1 MTPNPTRTARSA
13 PSGFPDVVEAADRL
27 VAGLLAEP
35 WGRSSPSVYETGRL
49 VSLAPWLTGHAE
61 RLRFLVDTQRPDG
74 SWSAPSPAY
83 ALVPTLSAT
92 EAVLSAIAA
101 GETAVEPALLVKCA
115 VRGLEALT
123 GPLAD
128 PPDLPDMPAIEH
140 ITPALVARIGRL
152 LDRMRER
159 PPAGLEHWTAA
170 GPPPA
175 PAGMDGALLPMI
187 GDLLDRGTDL
197 PEKLLHALEI
207 AGEAA
212 VGAPSVPSV
221 PAGENGPA
229 DPAGAPRTIG
239 ASPAAT
245 AAWLGPDGSGGALSD
260 PAEAAALRRYLDRA
274 ARQHGGPVPVAVPI
288 TNFERGWVLG
298 WLVRAGVP
306 VQVPSALV
314 VAMRAS
320 LGPSGVPGGAGLP
333 DDADSSSGLLYA
345 LSLLGAPCPPDLLWK
360 YETDTHFCT
369 WQGENGH
376 SITTN
381 AHVLE
386 AFGHYLAGT
395 EGGADTDRYAE
406 SAGKAAS
413 WLRARQGDDG
423 RWHDRWHVSPYYA
436 TFCAALALDAFGGP
450 ESAESVARAVR
461 WVLATQNADGSWGDL
476 GGTAEETAYALQ
488 LLLLARNVPAE
499 AAGAVAQGAALLRA
513 AVLAGE
519 VDPDKP
525 PLWHDKDLYRPV
537 AIVWAAVLAALHLA
551 DSGGPVSAT

>member
-1 MTPNPTRTARSA
+1 MAQ
-13 PSGFPDVVEAADRL
+13 AADRL

-35 WGRSSPSVYETGRL
+35 WGHSSPSVYETGRL

-61 RLRFLVDTQRPDG
+61 RLRFLVESQRPDG

-101 GETAVEPALLVKCA
+101 GETAVEPAVLAKCA
-115 VRGLEALT
+115 ARGLEALA

-128 PPDLPDMPAIEH
+128 PPNLPDMPAIEH
-140 ITPALVARIGRL
+140 ITPALIARIGRL

-159 PPAGLEHWTAA
+159 PPAGLEHWVTA
-170 GPPPA
+170 GPPPP
-175 PAGMDGALLPMI
+175 PAGMDGALLPVI
-187 GDLLDRGTDL
+187 GDLLERGIEL
-197 PEKLLHALEI
+197 SEKLLHALEI
-207 AGEAA
+207 AGDAA

-221 PAGENGPA
+221 AVG
-229 DPAGAPRTIG
+229 DPSAPTGALRTVG

-245 AAWLGPDGSGGALSD
+245 AAWLGPDGDGGALSD
-260 PAEAAALRRYLDRA
+260 PAEAAALRRYLEKA
-274 ARQHGGPVPVAVPI
+274 ASQHGGPVPVAVPI
-288 TNFERGWVLG
+288 TNFERGWVLS
-298 WLVRAGVP
+298 WLLRAGIP
-306 VQVPSALV
+306 VKAPSALI

-320 LGPSGVPGGAGLP
+320 LGPCGAPGGAGLP

-345 LSLLGAPCPPDLLWK
+345 LSLLGAPCPPNLLWK

-386 AFGHYLAGT
+386 AFGHYLAGN
-395 EGGADTDRYAE
+395 ERAADAARYAM
-406 SAGKAAS
+406 SARKAAS
-413 WLRARQGDDG
+413 WLRAQQEDDG

-436 TFCAALALDAFGGP
+436 TFCAALALDEFGGP
-450 ESAESVARAVR
+450 ESEEAVARAVR
-461 WVLATQNADGSWGDL
+461 WMLATQNADGSWGGL
-476 GGTAEETAYALQ
+476 GGTVEETAYALQ

-499 AAGAVAQGAALLRA
+499 AADAVARGTALLRA
-513 AVLAGE
+513 AALTGDLDA
-519 VDPDKP
+519 DKP

-551 DSGGPVSAT
+551 DSGGRVSGT